1 MLRVP
6 LRPFNPLTGHPF
18 SLRCNS
24 LKMLKRHQQSQTNGK
39 GEKREEG
46 AEKSGKDAAAN
57 GGKGKIREWVK
68 VNTLTL
74 AQRSVLAGK
83 WSRGPDLGRFSHPPN
98 ASSAQLSFTPTSI
111 HLTECI
117 SSRLLPRF
125 LCLFAQCVFSWLH
138 CSQWVRKAGKSGKNR
153 GKRQWKIGTWWGKMQ

>member
-83 WSRGPDLGRFSHPPN
+83 WSRGPDLGRFSHPQMPHPPN
-98 ASSAQLSFTPTSI
+98 FRLHPHPSTLQNAFPLDFCLVSFVYLHSAFSVD
-111 HLTECI
+111 CI
-117 SSRLLPRF
+117 ARSG
-125 LCLFAQCVFSWLH
+125 FAK
-138 CSQWVRKAGKSGKNR
+138 RAKAGKNR